1 MKIAFIPGSC
11 APFHARTL
19 EERPL
24 GGIET
29 AVIRLARAMSDLG
42 HSVYVFSRFDNPP
55 PSKPLFLPMRCLDE
69 LGEVD
74 VLIAVR
80 ELLPL
85 FLPIARRTAY
95 YWTGDS
101 YDQLQH
107 LGLGD
112 LRVRE
117 RLNAALC
124 VSSWQAEKLCA
135 ASGFPLSQCRVLRN
149 GVDHRLFE
157 GSEDR
162 FSDRLIY
169 SSTPYRGLV
178 HLTRLFPAIRERV
191 PGATLHVFSSFKVY
205 DGTGLET
212 SALDLQWK
220 PLFDKLQS
228 LPGVSVYGNV
238 PQDRLAREFMRSAVL
253 AYPNTFEET
262 SCITAMEAMAAGCPV
277 VTTNSGALSETVGNG
292 GVVIDGTPGEP
303 SYDEKF
309 VKQVVALLG
318 TSAKWQ
324 ELSRAAKRSLPANS
338 WQNIAADFSTQLEDN
353 LRHSPLLAPAN
364 RVVSPII
371 R

>member
-1 MKIAFIPGSC
+1 MKIAIIPGSC

-29 AVIRLARAMSDLG
+29 AVIRFAKALSDLG
-42 HSVYVFSRFDNPP
+42 HSVYVLSRIDNPP
-55 PSKPLFLPMRCLDE
+55 PSKPLYLPMRCVNE
-69 LGEVD
+69 LGDVD

-95 YWTGDS
+95 FWTGDS

-124 VSSWQAEKLCA
+124 VSEWQADKLCA
-135 ASGFPLSQCRVLRN
+135 ASGFPRSQCRVLRN

-162 FSDRLIY
+162 FCDRLIY
-169 SSTPYRGLV
+169 TSTPYRGLV
-178 HLTRLFPAIRERV
+178 HLARLFPKIRERV

-205 DGTGLET
+205 DGTSLET

-220 PLFDKLQS
+220 PLFDKLQA
-228 LPGVSVYGNV
+228 LPGVSVHGNIR
-238 PQDRLAREFMRSAVL
+238 QDQLAREFMKSAVL

-262 SCITAMEAMAAGCPV
+262 SCITAIEAMAAGCPV
-277 VTTNSGALSETVGNG
+277 VTTNSGALAETVGNAG
-292 GVVIDGTPGEP
+292 IVIDGNPGDP
-303 SYDEKF
+303 LYDTQF
-309 VKQVVALLG
+309 VEEVASCLG
-318 TSAKWQ
+318 ASAKWQ

-338 WQNIAADFSTQLEDN
+338 WQSIATSFAAQLEEN
-353 LRHSPLLAPAN
+353 LRHSPLPAPTHS
-364 RVVSPII
+364 VVSPII